1 MPTSWPR
8 PATDPFTSSASPP
21 AACTWSSPWSRRS
34 TGPAACSTSSSARP
48 GSATTG
54 SATSWLP
61 PDPAEPKPDR
71 RGLARAPVHERRLD
85 DRRLPATAADVEF
98 DLLADLD
105 DIAGP
110 HVRHRDPGPEDRRV
124 GPARDLADELV
135 VLEHGIVRSRDVAP
149 LMHAEPSQQAR
160 QPLLLLAEQ
169 RRAPAELALVEG
181 DRPPQP
187 GFEGGRRLEE
197 ILPVERVAHLQ
208 PEDVAGRQPSWR
220 TPGRPNRVE
229 QVAPEIGG
237 DVLVR
242 EELEAHL
249 AGVAGACHDHRP
261 AVVLGLDAA
270 HERQPAGR
278 REESRYHV
286 RRHRPLHGQEA
297 PVLVVD
303 QVQR

>member
-8 PATDPFTSSASPP
+8 PATDPFTSSPSPP

-61 PDPAEPKPDR
+61 RDAAEPKPDR
-71 RGLARAPVHERRLD
+71 RGLARAPVHERRFY
-85 DRRLPATAADVEF
+85 E
-98 DLLADLD
+98 
-105 DIAGP
+105 
-110 HVRHRDPGPEDRRV
+110 
-124 GPARDLADELV
+124 
-135 VLEHGIVRSRDVAP
+135 
-149 LMHAEPSQQAR
+149 
-160 QPLLLLAEQ
+160 

-208 PEDVAGRQPSWR
+208 TEDVAGRQPSWR

-242 EELEAHL
+242 EQLEAHL

-270 HERQPAGR
+270 HERQPAGG

-286 RRHRPLHGQEA
+286 RRHRPLHRQKA

-303 QVQR
+303 QVQRLGGFLFLEPPQDPQGVRRVRYDEVPVLVEAVDDQVLDHAA